1 MKTLKILQ
9 LDWNIRGILNFEF
22 VWSILILDGR
32 AEEDYMFFSLLS
44 VNRLRANNFDWGSL
58 LQILMQLYL
67 YCLKSF
73 LESQTL

>member
-1 MKTLKILQ
+1 MKKLKILQ

-44 VNRLRANNFDWGSL
+44 VNRLRANNFGWGSL